1 MSMTPDDAMRGLPRF
16 IELQIEKAVKPLQDQ
31 ITTLQQELA
40 DVKARQDAKPA
51 TLVDRIRSAVGGGK

>member
-31 ITTLQQELA
+31 ITALKQELA
-40 DVKARQDAKPA
+40 DFQEQKEAKPA
-51 TLVDRIRSAVGGGK
+51 TLVDRIRNAVGGGK